1 MNAETIARELG
12 GVRSGAGWVMRCPA
26 HDDHKPSLSLSDT
39 DDGRILVKCFAKC
52 DARDVIA
59 KLRARGLWPHLE
71 RDRVR
76 TKFDASRPSVSA
88 NSARAMQIWKE
99 ATPATG
105 TLTETYLRSRG
116 ITMALPTSLR
126 FHPQLKHPS
135 GQHFPAM
142 VALVSDG
149 KSGTPV
155 AIHRTYLSADG
166 NAKAEVSPN
175 KMMLGSTRGG
185 AVRLSEQREGLLVGE
200 GIETTLSAMQATG
213 RPGWA
218 ALSTSGLTSL
228 VLPLDASAVT
238 ILADGDDAGHKSAK
252 AAAKSWSARGVA
264 VRVAYA
270 PTGTDFND
278 LLTSTNPGLRSSAA

>member
-1 MNAETIARELG
+1 
-12 GVRSGAGWVMRCPA
+12 
-26 HDDHKPSLSLSDT
+26 
-39 DDGRILVKCFAKC
+39 
-52 DARDVIA
+52 
-59 KLRARGLWPHLE
+59 
-71 RDRVR
+71 
-76 TKFDASRPSVSA
+76 
-88 NSARAMQIWKE
+88 
-99 ATPATG
+99 
-105 TLTETYLRSRG
+105 
-116 ITMALPTSLR
+116 
-126 FHPQLKHPS
+126 
-135 GQHFPAM
+135 M
-142 VALVSDG
+142 VALVTDG
-149 KSGTPV
+149 KSEAPT

-252 AAAKSWSARGVA
+252 AAAKSWSACGVA